1 MKTENRETEVAS
13 NARAVDIIA
22 AGFAVSIVLMIALA
36 AFGLTRL
43 NDIYETVNE
52 IVTIQH
58 VGIKSLYIM
67 QGAARERGVLVH
79 QITQMEDP
87 FDREELIQ
95 RFYEQASVFVQARQ
109 DTQNLFQS
117 DEEKSLFEKTNAAT
131 SATAPLLRQV
141 IDLVQSGRFAEA
153 KRFLSEKAYP
163 AQARVNQAVTDI
175 LEYEL
180 KKAAEQA
187 DVARNKR
194 RQTIFFMVISCFAAI
209 ILSVI
214 IALFVTR
221 RLSNLVTNLVRT
233 SGELRVA
240 LRDLQFQKQALD
252 QHNIVSIADAAG
264 DIIYMNQKF
273 IDTSEYARDELLG
286 RNHRI
291 LKSGY
296 HPLSFYEDM
305 WQTITE
311 GRIWH
316 GIICNKT
323 KSGTRYWVDTT
334 IMPFLDDAG
343 LPYQYVSIRTE
354 ITRIM
359 EAEEVLRQSKE
370 QLEALVHER
379 TTELA
384 KSNNEL
390 QSEIE
395 RRKELEE
402 HLQSLAITDTLT
414 GIFNR
419 RKFDETLKVEVQ
431 RSERYGAALSLIMF
445 DIDHFKQVND
455 TRGHLIGDQILT
467 ALASFVSEN
476 IRTHDVLA
484 RFGGEEFTILAPGNS
499 LAGGRKFAEKLC
511 AAIERNDFPDASR
524 ITCSFGVTEHKHGDT
539 AESFIKRADE
549 ALYRAKKNGRNRVE
563 EAP

>member
-419 RKFDETLKVEVQ
+419 RKFDETLKVEVR

-445 DIDHFKQVND
+445 DIDHFKQIND
-455 TRGHLIGDQILT
+455 SRGHLIGDQILT

-511 AAIERNDFPDASR
+511 AAIARNDFPDASR

-539 AESFIKRADE
+539 AESFLKRVDE

>member
-1 MKTENRETEVAS
+1 MNAQEPHTETES
-13 NARAVDIIA
+13 NARAVDIVA
-22 AGFAVSIVLMIALA
+22 AGFAVSIALMIALV

-43 NDIYETVNE
+43 NDIYGTVEE
-52 IVTIQH
+52 IVNVEH
-58 VGIKSLYIM
+58 VAIKSLYIM
-67 QGAARERGVLVH
+67 QGAARERAVLVH
-79 QITQMEDP
+79 QITQTHDP
-87 FDREELIQ
+87 FDRDELIQ
-95 RFYEQASVFVQARQ
+95 QFYERASVFAEARQ
-109 DTQNLFQS
+109 EIQKLNLS
-117 DEEKSLFEKTNAAT
+117 NEEKRLIEKLRDQTGTA
-131 SATAPLLRQV
+131 APLLQEV
-141 IDLVQSGRFAEA
+141 IELVQHGRLAEA
-153 KRFLSEKAYP
+153 HRLLSQKALP
-163 AQARVNQAVTDI
+163 AQTRVIQAVTDI
-175 LEYEL
+175 LEHEL
-180 KKAAEQA
+180 KEATEMA

-194 RQTIFFMVISCFAAI
+194 RQAIFFMVISGFVAI
-209 ILSVI
+209 LLIAI
-214 IALFVTR
+214 TALFVTR
-221 RLSNLVTNLVRT
+221 RLSSLVGNLVRT
-233 SGELRVA
+233 SGELRTA

-264 DIIYMNQKF
+264 GIIYMNQKF
-273 IDTSEYARDELLG
+273 IDISGYARDELLG

-296 HPLSFYEDM
+296 HPPSFYEDM
-305 WQTITE
+305 WQTISE

-316 GIICNKT
+316 GMVCNKA
-323 KSGTRYWVDTT
+323 KNGARYWVDST
-334 IMPFLDDAG
+334 IVPFLDDAG
-343 LPYQYVSIRTE
+343 LPYQYVSIRTD
-354 ITRIM
+354 ITRIK
-359 EAEEVLRQSKE
+359 EAEEVMQQSKQ

-419 RKFDETLKVEVQ
+419 RKFDETLKAEVQ
-431 RSERYGAALSLIMF
+431 RAERYGTALSLIMF
-445 DIDHFKQVND
+445 DIDHFKQIND

-467 ALASFVSEN
+467 ALASLVSEN

-499 LAGGRKFAEKLC
+499 LAGGRKFAEKLR

-539 AESFIKRADE
+539 AESFIKRVDE